1 MTSPLP
7 DKDAIA
13 IAALS
18 LYPPL
23 IRKSLLNDAS
33 FVDEYDLKI
42 IVIISLS
49 DNGPTLCRS
58 DLFNAIRAVLSGGI
72 SANVTDKED
81 RDWTLSRDESGGSP
95 ESLILV
101 CGQQQITL
109 PEFSEFSGDVSTRI
123 RALEVATSDINLPL
137 VSQQEWR
144 TILEAR
150 PLSDFEFDNLHNDIS
165 DSPVYLERSIRS
177 IGSRSSINVTD
188 LVPNSRRYFQRLVGT
203 YDGSTSIKEYAV
215 GAGREFL
222 SQLSEWR
229 PSDGFLFSLLLSS
242 HQAITHEFNTDLL
255 DTEQLVNLYIF
266 LEENGDPLSK
276 LGALEVGLRILGN
289 RPELGPFLLRLV
301 VQIRDDD
308 VASKTSQFTLLSA
321 LFVMVDGELA
331 RTHCLSQ
338 EPPFYRRLASLAQAA
353 FIFRNITR
361 LGIDAQSFSDFALRS
376 RHEQFHMQIL
386 ADMRLEPRWQ
396 PGFLYAAQLQAYFFG
411 RIRLAG
417 SMVEASFGTDLEELR
432 EIILG
437 NKETSLISR
446 FELLSQ
452 SFPGP
457 LDGTEYRENLLP
469 SDLDKDIYENL
480 SGDNVHAS
488 SFLPLVSLSLIFNV
502 SSVHADWASE
512 ALKMYNYVL
521 SELENKAQLLYIL
534 NGLAGIAAVS
544 RNISLANDVRI
555 LVRRYRSDSQF
566 GLSMDEAL
574 SALLMAS
581 ASHEALG
588 QWREW
593 VGEVVTELSF
603 GRLDGD
609 EARVL
614 HSRLLVL
621 LHSVPELW
629 VSCARAEA
637 ALRSCCCYL

>member
-1 MTSPLP
+1 MTSPLAERA
-7 DKDAIA
+7 AIA
-13 IAALS
+13 KAALR

-23 IRKSLLNDAS
+23 IRKSLLDNAS
-33 FVDEYDLKI
+33 FVGDYDLEAI
-42 IVIISLS
+42 ALTSLS
-49 DNGPTLCRS
+49 DNGPILCRS
-58 DLFNAIRAVLSGGI
+58 DLFNAIRAVLSGAI

-81 RDWTLSRDESGGSP
+81 RNWTLTRDESGGSP

-101 CGQQQITL
+101 CQHHQITL
-109 PEFSEFSGDVSTRI
+109 PDLSEFSADVSTRI
-123 RALEVATSDINLPL
+123 RALEVAASDMNLPL
-137 VSQQEWR
+137 DAQQEWR

-150 PLSDFEFDNLHNDIS
+150 PLSDFEFDNLNKDIS

-177 IGSRSSINVTD
+177 IGRGSSINVTD

-242 HQAITHEFNTDLL
+242 HQALTHEFNTDSL
-255 DTEQLVNLYIF
+255 DTEQLINIYSF
-266 LEENGDPLSK
+266 LEKHGDPLSK
-276 LGALEVGLRILGN
+276 LGALEVGLRVLEN
-289 RPELGPFLLRLV
+289 RPELGPVLLRLV

-308 VASKTSQFTLLSA
+308 VADETSQFTLFSS

-361 LGIDAQSFSDFALRS
+361 LGIDSQSFSDFALRS
-376 RHEQFHMQIL
+376 RHEQFHMQIF
-386 ADMRLEPRWQ
+386 ADMRLEPRWR
-396 PGFLYAAQLQAYFFG
+396 PGFVYAAQLQADFFG

-417 SMVEASFGTDLEELR
+417 SNVEASFGTDLEELR

-437 NKETSLISR
+437 NEETSLISR
-446 FELLSQ
+446 FEQLRQFL
-452 SFPGP
+452 PGP

-469 SDLDKDIYENL
+469 DDFDHDIKENL
-480 SGDNVHAS
+480 IGDNVHAS
-488 SFLPLVSLSLIFNV
+488 SFLPLVNLSLIFNV
-502 SSVHADWASE
+502 SSAHADLASE
-512 ALKMYNYVL
+512 ALKMCNYVL
-521 SELENKAQLLYIL
+521 SGLENKAELLYIL
-534 NGLAGIAAVS
+534 DGLAGIAAVS

-555 LVRRYRSDSQF
+555 LVRRYRSDPQF

-574 SALLMAS
+574 SALLVAS

-588 QWREW
+588 QWREC
-593 VGEVVTELSF
+593 VGEIVTELAF

-614 HSRLLVL
+614 HSRLFAL

-629 VSCARAEA
+629 ISCAKAEA
-637 ALRSCCCYL
+637 ALQSCCYL

>member
-1 MTSPLP
+1 M
-7 DKDAIA
+7 
-13 IAALS
+13 
-18 LYPPL
+18 
-23 IRKSLLNDAS
+23 
-33 FVDEYDLKI
+33 
-42 IVIISLS
+42 
-49 DNGPTLCRS
+49 
-58 DLFNAIRAVLSGGI
+58 
-72 SANVTDKED
+72 
-81 RDWTLSRDESGGSP
+81 
-95 ESLILV
+95 
-101 CGQQQITL
+101 
-109 PEFSEFSGDVSTRI
+109 
-123 RALEVATSDINLPL
+123 NLPL
-137 VSQQEWR
+137 VAQQEWR

-150 PLSDFEFDNLHNDIS
+150 PLSDFEFDNLHKDIS

-177 IGSRSSINVTD
+177 IGSGSSINVTD

-242 HQAITHEFNTDLL
+242 HQALTHEFNTDSL
-255 DTEQLVNLYIF
+255 DTEQLVNLYSF
-266 LEENGDPLSK
+266 LGKYGDPLSK
-276 LGALEVGLRILGN
+276 LGALEVGLQVLGN

-308 VASKTSQFTLLSA
+308 VADENSQFTLLSA
-321 LFVMVDGELA
+321 LFVLVDGELA

-353 FIFRNITR
+353 LIFRHITQ
-361 LGIDAQSFSDFALRS
+361 LGIDSQRFSDFAFRIRS
-376 RHEQFHMQIL
+376 EQFYMQIF

-396 PGFLYAAQLQAYFFG
+396 PGLVYAAQLQADFFG

-417 SMVEASFGTDLEELR
+417 SKVEASFGTDLEELR

-446 FELLSQ
+446 FELLRQ
-452 SFPGP
+452 FLPGP

-469 SDLDKDIYENL
+469 GDLDQDIKENL
-480 SGDNVHAS
+480 SGDNVHTS

-502 SSVHADWASE
+502 SSVHADLASE
-512 ALKMYNYVL
+512 ALKVCNYIL
-521 SELENKAQLLYIL
+521 SGLENKAQLLYIL
-534 NGLAGIAAVS
+534 NGLARIAAVS

-588 QWREW
+588 QWREC

-603 GRLDGD
+603 GQLEGD
-609 EARVL
+609 EARIL

-629 VSCARAEA
+629 LSCAKAEA
-637 ALRSCCCYL
+637 ALQSCCYL

>member
-7 DKDAIA
+7 ERSAIA
-13 IAALS
+13 IAALR

-33 FVDEYDLKI
+33 FVGENDLKTI
-42 IVIISLS
+42 AMIPLS

-58 DLFNAIRAVLSGGI
+58 DLFNAIRAVLSGSI
-72 SANVTDKED
+72 SSNITDKED
-81 RDWTLSRDESGGSP
+81 RNWTLARDESGGSP

-101 CGQQQITL
+101 CDQQQITL
-109 PEFSEFSGDVSTRI
+109 PEFSEFSDDVSTRI
-123 RALEVATSDINLPL
+123 RALEVATSDMNLPL
-137 VSQQEWR
+137 VAQQEWR

-150 PLSDFEFDNLHNDIS
+150 PLSDFESDNLHKDIS

-177 IGSRSSINVTD
+177 IGSGSSINVTD

-242 HQAITHEFNTDLL
+242 HQALTHELNTDSL
-255 DTEQLVNLYIF
+255 DSEQLVNLYSF
-266 LEENGDPLSK
+266 LEKNGDPLSK
-276 LGALEVGLRILGN
+276 LGALEVGLRILEN
-289 RPELGPFLLRLV
+289 RPELVPFLLRLV

-308 VASKTSQFTLLSA
+308 VADKTSQFTLLSA

-331 RTHCLSQ
+331 RTHCLSH

-361 LGIDAQSFSDFALRS
+361 LGIDSQSFSDFALRS
-376 RHEQFHMQIL
+376 RYEQFHMQIF

-396 PGFLYAAQLQAYFFG
+396 PGFVYAEQLQADFFR

-417 SMVEASFGTDLEELR
+417 SKVEASLGTDLEELR

-446 FELLSQ
+446 FELLRQ
-452 SFPGP
+452 YLPGP
-457 LDGTEYRENLLP
+457 LDGTEYRQNLLAG
-469 SDLDKDIYENL
+469 DLDQDVKENL

-488 SFLPLVSLSLIFNV
+488 SFLPLVNLSLIFNI
-502 SSVHADWASE
+502 SSVHADLASE
-512 ALKMYNYVL
+512 ALKMCNYVL
-521 SELENKAQLLYIL
+521 SGLENKAQLLYIL
-534 NGLAGIAAVS
+534 DGLAGIAAVS

-566 GLSMDEAL
+566 CLSMDEAL

-588 QWREW
+588 QWREC

-603 GRLDGD
+603 GRLDGN

-614 HSRLLVL
+614 HSRLLAL

-637 ALRSCCCYL
+637 ALQSCYYL